1 MYSDTFNIS
10 HILCLFAIVY
20 KMIVKYDKKS
30 FKLCKSKFI
39 LIMSD
44 NFDRKLCNKLSWI
57 AVKFKYT
64 IR

>member
-10 HILCLFAIVY
+10 HIITVLFAIKRVF
-20 KMIVKYDKKS
+20 KS
-30 FKLCKSKFI
+30 VDISLVLAI
-39 LIMSD
+39 LLLDWMS
-44 NFDRKLCNKLSWI
+44 